1 MLSHGNII
9 AGASGYGQRLMA
21 FDEPLKED
29 GKYHTRC
36 TTLNLPHNIP
46 HHIPDPIWAISYV
59 LKYLLDVYL
68 GYLPLA
74 HILELAAESCN
85 LYFGIGIGYS
95 STLTLSDKSSRIK
108 KGSKG
113 DASELQ
119 PTIMAAV
126 PEISERIRKG
136 KIFMIL

>member
-1 MLSHGNII
+1 MISHGNII

-29 GKYHTRC
+29 
-36 TTLNLPHNIP
+36 
-46 HHIPDPIWAISYV
+46 
-59 LKYLLDVYL
+59 DVYL

-136 KIFMIL
+136 KIVTILSKIQAKLF